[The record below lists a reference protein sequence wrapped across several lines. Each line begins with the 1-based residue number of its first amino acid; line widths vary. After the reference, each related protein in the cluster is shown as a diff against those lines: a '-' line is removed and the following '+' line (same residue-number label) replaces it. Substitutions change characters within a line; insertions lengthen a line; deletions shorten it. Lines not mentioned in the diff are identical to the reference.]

1 MKKKRL
7 KKILELILEYEIS
20 TQDELMLLLRS
31 NGFEVTQA
39 TVSRDIKELR
49 LIKKKNANGISCY
62 IDPNS
67 LSEDSAKF
75 SNIFISTVKSVDF
88 AQNIV
93 VLKCTTGM
101 AQAACAA
108 LDSMSHSHIIGTIAG
123 DDTVIAITKTET
135 EAKLLTEDINSVI
148 NM

>member
-7 KKILELILEYEIS
+7 KKILELISQFEIS
-20 TQDELMLLLRS
+20 TQDELMVLLRS
-31 NGFEVTQA
+31 NGFNVTQA
-39 TVSRDIKELR
+39 TVSRDIKELS
-49 LIKKKNANGISCY
+49 LIKRKNSSGISCY
-62 IDPNS
+62 FDPNKI
-67 LSEDSAKF
+67 SEDSTKF

-123 DDTVIAITKTET
+123 DDTVIAITKTEN
-135 EAKLLTEDINSVI
+135 EAKLLTDDINSVI